1 MKSFVT
7 KSALFT
13 AMLGITGGL
22 LSPVALADDNKTV
35 DATVNQDVVAQI
47 ESGGFEVE
55 VGGKDPNK
63 PGEDNGN
70 GGIIVN
76 PDGTIK
82 EGSAKVANIDLGT
95 FTIGE
100 TINDKDF
107 DSEGMLTVRDFT
119 GGGGWTAAVKRQN
132 ANNSMDTLALKVGL
146 TNQQTEGEIIGAANF
161 LQDIDLTQE
170 DQAIASGQSASQA
183 VVADGTYNVDWGI
196 NPKQGAF
203 AEVVDWTFSI
213 DLGPNA

>member
-22 LSPVALADDNKTV
+22 LSPVALAADNKTV

-47 ESGGFEVE
+47 ESGGFEIE
-55 VGGKDPNK
+55 IGGKDPNN
-63 PGEDNGN
+63 PGDQ
-70 GGIIVN
+70 GGGVIVN

-95 FTIGE
+95 FKIGE

-107 DSEGMLTVRDFT
+107 DSKGMLTVRDFT
-119 GGGGWTAAVKRQN
+119 GGGGWTASVKRQN
-132 ANNSMDTLALKVGL
+132 KNDSMDTLALKVGL
-146 TNQQTEGEIIGAANF
+146 TNQQTGAGDVIGDANF
-161 LQDIDLTQE
+161 LQDIDLTKEAQE
-170 DQAIASGQSASQA
+170 IASGQSASQA

-203 AEVVDWTFSI
+203 AEVVDWTFTVN
-213 DLGPNA
+213 LGPNA

>member
-7 KSALFT
+7 KGALFT

-22 LSPVALADDNKTV
+22 LSPVALAADNETV
-35 DATVNQDVVAQI
+35 DATVNQDVIAEI
-47 ESGGFEVE
+47 ESGGFDIEI
-55 VGGKDPNK
+55 GGEDPNN
-63 PGEDNGN
+63 PGEDNQ
-70 GGIIVN
+70 GGGVIVN
-76 PDGTIK
+76 PDGTV
-82 EGSAKVANIDLGT
+82 GSASVANIDLGT
-95 FTIGE
+95 FKIGE

-107 DSEGMLTVRDFT
+107 DSKGMLTVRDFT
-119 GGGGWTAAVKRQN
+119 GGGGWTASVKRQN
-132 ANNSMDTLALKVGL
+132 ANDSMDTLALKVGL
-146 TNQQTEGEIIGAANF
+146 TNQQTEGEIIGDANF
-161 LQDIDLTQE
+161 LQDIDLTEEAQE
-170 DQAIASGQSASQA
+170 IASGQSASQA